1 MVGRMAGRQ
10 TAGLGERGDRVRP
23 AARSFAQQVG
33 SGSGGKWRDGDVA
46 VSWTRGYRKKSV
58 GSRIA
63 SMRGQRSKSPTK
75 RVSAL
80 QDMTRK
86 WYLK

>member
-33 SGSGGKWRDGDVA
+33 SGSGGKWEVA
-46 VSWTRGYRKKSV
+46 RWGHGGLLDTW
-58 GSRIA
+58 
-63 SMRGQRSKSPTK
+63 
-75 RVSAL
+75 L
-80 QDMTRK
+80 
-86 WYLK
+86 